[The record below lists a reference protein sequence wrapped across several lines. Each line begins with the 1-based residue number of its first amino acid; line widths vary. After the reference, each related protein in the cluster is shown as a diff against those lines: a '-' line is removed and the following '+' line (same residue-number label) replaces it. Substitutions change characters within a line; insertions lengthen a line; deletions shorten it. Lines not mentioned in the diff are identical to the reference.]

1 MDAFTLYL
9 HSYTYTHEEQFFSF
23 SFTFIFILLKKTN
36 ANKRKE
42 KPKYKDFKCGKP
54 KNTHWN
60 LKVIPR
66 NSIIPHS
73 WCIVCAIPALCV
85 PSNARQISFYFL
97 WDLAH
102 TLNTCNYYYFP
113 PHLFISAAEE
123 DPRQA
128 ATMTTATSNIRTNSR
143 NLFYYKKIIKFWFFL
158 LPFCILSFFAS
169 RFSVWFFV
177 ICVPTQSLVDD
188 WIFPKTIRFSSLR
201 RSSLRSGCA
210 SELSAFGIFCV

>member
-1 MDAFTLYL
+1 MLSLYKYIVI
-9 HSYTYTHEEQFFSF
+9 HTHMRNNFF
-23 SFTFIFILLKKTN
+23 FIFFHFHFPFFILFKKTN

-60 LKVIPR
+60 LKDIPR

-97 WDLAH
+97 RGSKLFLLRFWHTH

-143 NLFYYKKIIKFWFFL
+143 NLFYYKKNN
-158 LPFCILSFFAS
+158 
-169 RFSVWFFV
+169 
-177 ICVPTQSLVDD
+177 
-188 WIFPKTIRFSSLR
+188 
-201 RSSLRSGCA
+201 
-210 SELSAFGIFCV
+210 